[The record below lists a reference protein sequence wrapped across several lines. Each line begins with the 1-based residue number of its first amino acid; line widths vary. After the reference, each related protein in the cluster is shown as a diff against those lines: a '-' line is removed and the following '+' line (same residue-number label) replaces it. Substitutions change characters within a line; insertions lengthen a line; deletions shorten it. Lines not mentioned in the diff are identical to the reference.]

1 MLAIRDFLKNSGPF
15 KSHLLSLLLTLKEFS
30 TLQAFF
36 MAVFL
41 MSILVRKLREDF
53 SAVIATVREQAFVHV
68 NVVPHIVS
76 LVVSDWAMFAH
87 EFLILSVCHRVYL
100 GRLVKAWII
109 VCKRLNW
116 LSIGVTA
123 CCYGVCL
130 LKKIIV
136 IVL

>member
-53 SAVIATVREQAFVHV
+53 SAVIATVRKQAFVHV
-68 NVVPHIVS
+68 NVVPHIVK
-76 LVVSDWAMFAH
+76 LGVGDIAIFAH
-87 EFLILSVCHRVYL
+87 KPLILSVCIRVQL
-100 GRLVKAWII
+100 SDLVKAWII
-109 VCKRLNW
+109 VCKRLS
-116 LSIGVTA
+116 LVTIGVVA
-123 CCYGVCL
+123 CCHWVYL
-130 LKKIIV
+130 LT
-136 IVL
+136 